1 MLTALVLI
9 VAALLAG
16 PTSPAGFVTP
26 AEIDAALK
34 EMPKDAKTYDK
45 PIKTV
50 DVGGYKVTIVILRRV
65 PNPTVADKGLSHD
78 RVTEV
83 YQIISGSGTFES
95 GGTMTGVEPDD
106 LTLQAAGP
114 SQRGDMHNGDSR
126 HVGPG
131 DTIIVP
137 IGLPHRFSKLDSTIT
152 YTVTRIEVPGTG
164 K

>member
-1 MLTALVLI
+1 MLNALVLLI
-9 VAALLAG
+9 AALMAG
-16 PTSPAGFVTP
+16 PAPNPAGFVTP
-26 AEIDAALK
+26 AELEAALK

-50 DVGGYKVTIVILRRV
+50 DVGGYKVTIVILRRL
-65 PNPTVADKGLSHD
+65 PNPGVVDKGLSHD

-83 YQIISGSGTFES
+83 YQIISGAGTFES
-95 GGTMTGVEPDD
+95 GGTMTGAEPDD

-114 SQRGDMHNGDSR
+114 SMRGDMHNGDAR

-131 DTIIVP
+131 DVIVVP
-137 IGLPHRFSKLDSTIT
+137 IGVPHRFSKLDSTIT
-152 YTVTRIEVPGTG
+152 YTVTRIEVP